1 MNGNEL
7 LRKLKAVAKQRGLE
21 YRFVIERGK
30 GSHGMVYLGS
40 RFTVVKDRT
49 KEIGPSLLKSML
61 SDLGLT
67 KGNRSV
73 PFPPFMGERLGGH
86 MRQLK
91 RCLSYVT
98 HSQGLALR
106 DQAVDLIRQGL

>member
-7 LRKLKAVAKQRGLE
+7 LRKLRKVAKQRGLE

-30 GSHGMVYLGS
+30 GSHGTIYIGS

-49 KEIGPSLLKSML
+49 KEIGPGLLKSML

-67 KGNRSV
+67 KIDIEG
-73 PFPPFMGERLGGH
+73 
-86 MRQLK
+86 
-91 RCLSYVT
+91 
-98 HSQGLALR
+98 
-106 DQAVDLIRQGL
+106 